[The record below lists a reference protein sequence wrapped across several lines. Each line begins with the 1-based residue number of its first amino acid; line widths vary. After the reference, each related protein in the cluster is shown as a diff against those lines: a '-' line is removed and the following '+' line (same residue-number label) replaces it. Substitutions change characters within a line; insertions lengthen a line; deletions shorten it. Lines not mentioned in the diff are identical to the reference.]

1 MSASRGP
8 RVPDYLAFRDDPQ
21 QFGLA
26 IVDGVLHAEEV
37 DLRRVADEVGTPAYV
52 YGARHI
58 ETRYRELESS
68 LSSGPTLICYAV
80 KANSSQAVLR
90 LLARCGAGA
99 DIVSSGELERVLA
112 AGIDPRKVIFSGV
125 GKRDD
130 EIDAALAAGI
140 RSINVES
147 EHELEQVAARAV
159 ALGRI
164 APVSLR
170 LNPDV
175 DPHTHPYLAT
185 GLREAKFG
193 IPMGRGRDL
202 ALSMRGREGL
212 ELIGLACHVGSQI
225 VTASPFLDSFE
236 RLKRLVIELRN
247 GGTRLRLLDL
257 GGGMGVPYAPSDPVL
272 DAPAWG
278 KAVAD
283 AVHGLGVELVVEPG
297 RYIVGNAGVLLSRV
311 VTRKRG
317 EDKTFVVVDAAMNDL
332 LRPALY
338 ESYHAV
344 VPVEARSDEHPIEE
358 VDIVGPVC
366 ECGDFIARARMMAR
380 LEVGDLVAILTAGAY
395 GMTMASNY
403 NTRPLA
409 PEVMVRG
416 GSFSVTRPRRT
427 VADLIAEESYP
438 DWLV

>member
-1 MSASRGP
+1 MLASHPSR
-8 RVPDYLAFRDDPQ
+8 RPDHLAIRDDPE
-21 QFGLA
+21 QFGLT
-26 IVDGVLHAEEV
+26 IVDGVAHVEEA
-37 DLRRVADEVGTPAYV
+37 DLRRVADEVGTPTYV

-58 ETRYRELESS
+58 EERYRELESS
-68 LSSGPTLICYAV
+68 LASGPTLICYAV
-80 KANSSQAVLR
+80 KANSSQAILR

-112 AGIDPRKVIFSGV
+112 AGIEPAKVIFSGV

-147 EHELEQVAARAV
+147 EQELEQVAARAL
-159 ALGRI
+159 ARGQI

-193 IPMGRGRDL
+193 IPMGRGREL
-202 ALSMRGREGL
+202 ALSMLGRKGL
-212 ELIGLACHVGSQI
+212 ELVGLACHVGSQI
-225 VTASPFLDSFE
+225 VTAAPFLDSFE
-236 RLKRLVIELRN
+236 RLKSLVIELRN
-247 GGTRLRLLDL
+247 RKARLQFVDL
-257 GGGMGVPYAPSDPVL
+257 GGGMGVPYAPDEPVL
-272 DAPAWG
+272 DVPAWG
-278 KAVAD
+278 KAVGS

-317 EDKTFVVVDAAMNDL
+317 EDKTFVVLDAAMNDL

-344 VPVEARSDEHPIEE
+344 VPVEVPGNEHPIEQ
-358 VDIVGPVC
+358 VDVVGPVC
-366 ECGDFIARARMMAR
+366 ECGDFIARARMMPR
-380 LEVGDLVAILTAGAY
+380 LEVGDLVVILTAGAY

-403 NTRPLA
+403 NTRPRA

-427 VADLIAEESYP
+427 VADLIDEELYP
-438 DWLV
+438 DWLT

>member
-1 MSASRGP
+1 M
-8 RVPDYLAFRDDPQ
+8 
-21 QFGLA
+21 A
-26 IVDGVLHAEEV
+26 IADGVLHVEEV
-37 DLRRVADEVGTPAYV
+37 DLRRVAEEVGTPAYV
-52 YGARHI
+52 YGVRHI
-58 ETRYRELESS
+58 EARYRELESS
-68 LSSGPTLICYAV
+68 LSGGPTLICYAV

-112 AGIDPRKVIFSGV
+112 AGIDPARVIFSGV

-130 EIDAALAAGI
+130 EIDAALAAKI

-159 ALGRI
+159 SMGGI

-175 DPHTHPYLAT
+175 DPHVHPYLAT

-202 ALSMRGREGL
+202 ALSICGRQGL
-212 ELIGLACHVGSQI
+212 ELVGLACHVGSQI
-225 VTASPFLDSFE
+225 VTTAPFLDCFD
-236 RLKRLVIELRN
+236 RLKSLVVELRER
-247 GGTRLRLLDL
+247 GVELQLLDL
-257 GGGMGVPYAPSDPVL
+257 GGGIGVPYAPDDPVL
-272 DAPAWG
+272 DAQAWG
-278 KAVAD
+278 TAVAG

-297 RYIVGNAGVLLSRV
+297 RYLVGNAGVLLSRV

-317 EDKTFVVVDAAMNDL
+317 EDKTFVVLDAAMNDL

-338 ESYHAV
+338 ESYHTV
-344 VPVEARSDEHPIEE
+344 VPVEVASHERPVER

-366 ECGDFIARARMMAR
+366 ECGDFLARGRMMPR
-380 LEVGDLVAILTAGAY
+380 LEVGDLVAILSAGAY

-403 NTRPLA
+403 NTRPRA

-416 GSFSVTRPRRT
+416 GTLSVTRPRRT

-438 DWLV
+438 DWLA